1 MFDNSEIEEL
11 LTKLESMEDEL
22 AAAKLLGEFNS
33 KSKVLG
39 QLLMNTDQTLSND
52 QWKSKCDVAKKELD
66 LVLEKIKNY

>member
-11 LTKLESMEDEL
+11 LTKLENMEDEL
-22 AAAKLLGEFNS
+22 AAAQLLGEFNS

-39 QLLMNTDQTLSND
+39 QLLMNTDQTLSNE
-52 QWKSKCDVAKKELD
+52 QWKQQCDLAKKELD